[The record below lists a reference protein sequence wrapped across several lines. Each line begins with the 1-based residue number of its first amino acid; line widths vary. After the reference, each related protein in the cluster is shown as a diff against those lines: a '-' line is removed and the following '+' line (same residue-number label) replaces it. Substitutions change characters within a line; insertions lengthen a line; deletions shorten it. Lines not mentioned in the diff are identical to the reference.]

1 MSQVSYNLVHAIN
14 IRSPE
19 MAPFER
25 KFLPLKVVGT
35 ILRRLTAKKALTAY
49 FSDIFLPFGFLKHKK
64 SHFRVP
70 AL

>member
-1 MSQVSYNLVHAIN
+1 
-14 IRSPE
+14 